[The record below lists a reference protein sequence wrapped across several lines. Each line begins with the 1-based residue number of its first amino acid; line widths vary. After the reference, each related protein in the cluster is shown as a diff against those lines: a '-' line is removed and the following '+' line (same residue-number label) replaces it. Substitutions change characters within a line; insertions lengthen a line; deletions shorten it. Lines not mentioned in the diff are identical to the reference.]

1 VVRKRSKNRSRS
13 TLKSLTTD
21 KRTADQAKSIR
32 GGSALPPGSGGLITQ
47 VGFSQGSAS
56 SKDPGSID
64 TSDINLV
71 WKKP

>member
-1 VVRKRSKNRSRS
+1 VVRKRPKNRSRS
-13 TLKSLTTD
+13 TLKNLTTE
-21 KRTADQAKSIR
+21 KRAAEPAKSIR
-32 GGSALPPGSGGLITQ
+32 GGSARPPGSGGLITQ

-64 TSDINLV
+64 ASDINLV